1 MKRNP
6 RKVKWTKAYRKLA
19 GKDLADDAVFDME
32 RRRNVPVKYDREVV
46 AKSVAAMKR
55 TDELRVARAARHHAR
70 RMRTAKARDSVAE
83 RAALE
88 HGLHLVKAPGVVAA
102 ERAAAEKV
110 AAEAVGGAGAM
121 DAE

>member
-19 GKDLADDAVFDME
+19 GKDLVDDAVFDME
-32 RRRNVPVKYDREVV
+32 RRRNVPEKYDRTLV

-55 TDELRVARAARHHAR
+55 TDELRVARAARHHER
-70 RMRTAKARDSVAE
+70 RMRVAKAKDAVAE

-102 ERAAAEKV
+102 EKAALEKIV
-110 AAEAVGGAGAM
+110 VEGKKM
-121 DAE
+121 ET